1 MLIGGVTIFYF
12 VTKAAGGVTA
22 VSQLTQMPDKQF
34 LFDLNGGI
42 PFAILLGISLSGSLK
57 LIVDPRASSHAFMA

>member
-1 MLIGGVTIFYF
+1 MMLIGGVTIFYF

-34 LFDLNGGI
+34 LFDLTE
-42 PFAILLGISLSGSLK
+42 
-57 LIVDPRASSHAFMA
+57 AFRLRFCSESRYPDH